1 MKTYDTAVVKELR
14 WQWARGAL
22 PCYEEYI
29 NIKGIMIFELLCCE
43 IHNLGRVTHDT
54 VFWPFWY
61 ENTVTGEVRST
72 ILCILNYFGLHVS
85 LLTFMSW
92 NFTCLVWNWAT
103 IFGAVSK
110 RPCQQAYFVTPQ
122 YPYTTLIFLEVL
134 VLGDTFQ
141 GGYGYVLEPP
151 FLRIKISDR

>member
-1 MKTYDTAVVKELR
+1 MTLLLLRSWDDNGQEGHCLVMKSISTLKGLWFLSYFVVK
-14 WQWARGAL
+14 
-22 PCYEEYI
+22 YI
-29 NIKGIMIFELLCCE
+29 
-43 IHNLGRVTHDT
+43 GRVTHDT

-61 ENTVTGEVRST
+61 ENTVTGVVRSR
-72 ILCILNYFGLHVS
+72 ILCINYFGLHVS

-103 IFGAVSK
+103 IFGPVSK

-141 GGYGYVLEPP
+141 GGYGYVLEPHI
-151 FLRIKISDR
+151 LRIKISDR